1 MSEETPN
8 RPVDSLLGVPR
19 GRLPSSSGRGTAP
32 ASFVGEAGYPPHP
45 LRQVMGTVDCQ
56 FPPAVE
62 PQEVAE
68 VPRAW
73 ASPKGKLGNSEDV
86 NAGGM
91 SPTLHD
97 RNSML

>member
-1 MSEETPN
+1 M
-8 RPVDSLLGVPR
+8 
-19 GRLPSSSGRGTAP
+19 
-32 ASFVGEAGYPPHP
+32 
-45 LRQVMGTVDCQ
+45 
-56 FPPAVE
+56 
-62 PQEVAE
+62 E

-73 ASPKGKLGNSEDV
+73 GFSKKGKLGNSEDV